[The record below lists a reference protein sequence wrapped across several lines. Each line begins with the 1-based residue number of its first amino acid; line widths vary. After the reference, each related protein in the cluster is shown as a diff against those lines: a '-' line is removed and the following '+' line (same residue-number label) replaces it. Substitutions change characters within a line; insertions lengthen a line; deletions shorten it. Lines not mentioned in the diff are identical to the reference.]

1 MGQHPK
7 TKLAVL
13 GLAVLALSGCASFS
27 PDGGLD
33 AVSQLAQQRT
43 GQVVKLSKGSPSEA
57 DASRVR
63 ELLVAPLTADS
74 AVQIALMNNAGL
86 KASFEDLGVS
96 EADLVQSSR
105 LRNPGISFTHVSGG
119 GDTEVDRSVTV
130 DLAGILMIPLRHGIE
145 KNRFEQ
151 AKLETA
157 MKAVQLAA
165 DTRRAYF
172 NAVAAQQTAQFMEQV
187 AASAEASAELARRM
201 AKVGNWSKLDQSREQ
216 VFYAETIAQQARAQQ
231 NVTASREQ
239 LTRLL
244 GLAGNQI
251 AFTLP
256 DRLPDLPKEARM
268 LPDAET
274 QAMSERLDVQ
284 IAKRNVDAM
293 ASSLG
298 LTRATGFINV
308 LDAGYADKRST
319 GLPLQRGYTISIELP
334 IFDWG
339 SSRTAKAEA
348 LYMGAVQRT
357 ADAAI
362 RAQSEVREAYA
373 SYRTSYDL
381 ARHYRDEIV
390 PLRKQIS
397 DEMLLRYNGML
408 ASTFELLA
416 DSRDQMASVNAAI
429 DAQRDFWVAD
439 TALQSAVTG
448 GSTNFQMST
457 SQ

>member
-1 MGQHPK
+1 MGHFPRP
-7 TKLAVL
+7 KLAFL

-33 AVSQLAQQRT
+33 AVSQLTQQRT
-43 GQVVKLSKGSPSEA
+43 GQAVKLSKESPSA
-57 DASRVR
+57 VDAARVH
-63 ELLVAPLTADS
+63 ELLAAPLTSDS

-86 KASFEDLGVS
+86 KAAFADLGVS
-96 EADLVQSSR
+96 EADLVQAGR

-119 GDTEVDRSVTV
+119 GDTEVDRSVTL
-130 DLAGILMIPLRHGIE
+130 DLAGILLIPLRHGIE

-157 MKAVQLAA
+157 LKAAQLAA
-165 DTRRAYF
+165 DTRRAFF

-201 AKVGNWSKLDQSREQ
+201 TKVGNWSKLDQAREQ

-244 GLAGNQI
+244 GLAGDQL

-256 DRLPDLPKEARM
+256 DRLPDLPKEARV
-268 LPDAET
+268 LPDAES
-274 QAMSERLDVQ
+274 QAMSQRLDVQ
-284 IAKRNVDAM
+284 VAKRNVDAM
-293 ASSLG
+293 ANSLG

-308 LDAGYADKRST
+308 LDAGYADKRTT
-319 GLPLQRGYTISIELP
+319 GLPVQRGYTISLELP
-334 IFDWG
+334 VFDWG
-339 SSRTAKAEA
+339 SARTAKAEA

-373 SYRTSYDL
+373 SYRSSYDL

-416 DSRDQMASVNAAI
+416 DARDQMTSVNAAI
-429 DAQRDFWVAD
+429 EAQRDFWIAD
-439 TALQSAVTG
+439 TALQSAMTSG
-448 GSTNFQMST
+448 PANSQMST
-457 SQ
+457 AQ

>member
-1 MGQHPK
+1 MRHIPRP
-7 TKLAVL
+7 KLAL
-13 GLAVLALSGCASFS
+13 IGLAMLALDGCASFS
-27 PDGGLD
+27 PDGGLN
-33 AVSQLAQQRT
+33 AVSQLTQQRT
-43 GQVVKLSKGSPSEA
+43 GQAVKLSKGAPSDE

-63 ELLVAPLTADS
+63 ALLAAPLTPDS

-96 EADLVQSSR
+96 EADLVQAGR

-119 GDTEVDRSVTV
+119 GDTEVDRSVV
-130 DLAGILMIPLRHGIE
+130 LDLAGILVIPLRRGIE
-145 KNRFEQ
+145 RNRFEQ

-157 MKAVQLAA
+157 MKAAQLAV
-165 DTRRAYF
+165 DTRRAFF
-172 NAVAAQQTAQFMEQV
+172 NAVAAQQTAQFMGQV

-201 AKVGNWSKLDQSREQ
+201 SKVGNWSKLDQSREQ
-216 VFYAETIAQQARAQQ
+216 VFYAEAIAQQARTQQ
-231 NVTASREQ
+231 SVTASREQ

-244 GLAGNQI
+244 GLAGDQL

-256 DRLPDLPKEARM
+256 DRLPGLPREARL
-268 LPDAET
+268 LPDAES
-274 QAMSERLDVQ
+274 QAMSQRLDVQ
-284 IAKRNVDAM
+284 VAKRNVDAM

-298 LTRATGFINV
+298 LTRAIAFINV
-308 LDAGYADKRST
+308 LDAGYADKRTT
-319 GLPLQRGYTISIELP
+319 GLPVQRGYTISLELP

-339 SSRTAKAEA
+339 SARTAKAEG

-357 ADAAI
+357 ADTAI

-416 DSRDQMASVNAAI
+416 DSRDQMTSVNAAI
-429 DAQRDFWVAD
+429 EAQRDFWIAD
-439 TALQSAVTG
+439 TALQSAMTG
-448 GSTNFQMST
+448 GPTNSQMST
-457 SQ
+457 AQ

>member
-1 MGQHPK
+1 MRHLPRPQ
-7 TKLAVL
+7 LAL
-13 GLAVLALSGCASFS
+13 LAAAVLALSGCASFS

-33 AVSQLAQQRT
+33 TVSQLTQQRT
-43 GQVVKLSKGSPSEA
+43 GQAVKLSKGAPSDE
-57 DASRVR
+57 DASRVHA
-63 ELLVAPLTADS
+63 LLAAPLTPDS

-86 KASFEDLGVS
+86 KAAFEDLGVS
-96 EADLVQSSR
+96 EADLVQAGR

-119 GDTEVDRSVTV
+119 GDTEVDRSVTL
-130 DLAGILMIPLRHGIE
+130 DLAGILVIPLRRGIE

-157 MKAVQLAA
+157 MNAARLAT
-165 DTRRAYF
+165 DTRRAFF
-172 NAVAAQQTAQFMEQV
+172 NAVATQQTAQFMQQV

-201 AKVGNWSKLDQSREQ
+201 ATVGNWSKLDQAREQ
-216 VFYAETIAQQARAQQ
+216 VFYAETVAQQARAQQ
-231 NVTASREQ
+231 SVISAREQ

-244 GLAGNQI
+244 GLTGDEL

-256 DRLPDLPKEARM
+256 DRLPDLPKEARV

-274 QAMSERLDVQ
+274 QAMSQRLDVQ
-284 IAKRNVDAM
+284 VAKRNVDAM

-308 LDAGYADKRST
+308 LDAGYADKRTT
-319 GLPLQRGYTISIELP
+319 GLPVQRGYTISLEVP

-339 SSRTAKAEA
+339 SARTAKAEA

-357 ADAAI
+357 AAAAV
-362 RAQSEVREAYA
+362 RARSEVREAYA
-373 SYRTSYDL
+373 SYRTRYDL

-416 DSRDQMASVNAAI
+416 DSRDQMTSVNAAI
-429 DAQRDFWVAD
+429 EAQRDFWIAD

-448 GSTNFQMST
+448 GSTNSQMST
-457 SQ
+457 VQ

>member
-1 MGQHPK
+1 MRHLPRPQ
-7 TKLAVL
+7 LAL
-13 GLAVLALSGCASFS
+13 LALAVLALSGCASFS

-33 AVSQLAQQRT
+33 AVSQLTQQRT
-43 GQVVKLSKGSPSEA
+43 GQAVKLSKRAPSSEES
-57 DASRVR
+57 SRVR
-63 ELLVAPLTADS
+63 ALLATPLTPDS
-74 AVQIALMNNAGL
+74 AVQIALMTNAGL
-86 KASFEDLGVS
+86 KAAFEDLGVS
-96 EADLVQSSR
+96 EADLVQAGR

-119 GDTEVDRSVTV
+119 GDTEVDRSVTLDV
-130 DLAGILMIPLRHGIE
+130 AGILMIPLRRGIE

-157 MKAVQLAA
+157 MKAAQLAA
-165 DTRRAYF
+165 DTRRSF
-172 NAVAAQQTAQFMEQV
+172 FSAVAAQQTAQFMEQV

-216 VFYAETIAQQARAQQ
+216 VFYAETVAQQARAQQ
-231 NVTASREQ
+231 NVISTREQ

-244 GLAGNQI
+244 GLAGDQL

-256 DRLPDLPKEARM
+256 DRLPDLPKEARV

-274 QAMSERLDVQ
+274 QAMSQRLDVQ
-284 IAKRNVDAM
+284 VARRNVDAM

-308 LDAGYADKRST
+308 LDAGYADKRTT
-319 GLPLQRGYTISIELP
+319 GLPVQRGYTISLEVP

-339 SSRTAKAEA
+339 SARTAKAEA

-357 ADAAI
+357 ADAAV
-362 RAQSEVREAYA
+362 RARSEVREAYA

-416 DSRDQMASVNAAI
+416 DSRDQMASVTAAI
-429 DAQRDFWVAD
+429 EAQRDFWIAD
-439 TALQSAVTG
+439 TALQSAMTG
-448 GSTNFQMST
+448 GSTNSQMST
-457 SQ
+457 AQ

>member
-1 MGQHPK
+1 MRYLPRPQ
-7 TKLAVL
+7 LAL
-13 GLAVLALSGCASFS
+13 LALAVLALSGCASFS

-33 AVSQLAQQRT
+33 AVSQLTQQRT
-43 GQVVKLSKGSPSEA
+43 GQAVKLSKGAPSDE
-57 DASRVR
+57 DASHVHA
-63 ELLVAPLTADS
+63 LLAAPLTPDS
-74 AVQIALMNNAGL
+74 AVQIALINNAGL

-96 EADLVQSSR
+96 EADLVQAGR

-119 GDTEVDRSVTV
+119 GDTEVDRSVTL
-130 DLAGILMIPLRHGIE
+130 DLAGILVIPLRRGIE

-157 MKAVQLAA
+157 MKAAQLAA
-165 DTRRAYF
+165 DTRRAF
-172 NAVAAQQTAQFMEQV
+172 FTAVAAQQTAQFMEQV

-201 AKVGNWSKLDQSREQ
+201 AKVGNWSKLDQAREQ
-216 VFYAETIAQQARAQQ
+216 VFYAETVAQQARAQQ
-231 NVTASREQ
+231 NFVSAREQ

-244 GLAGNQI
+244 GLTGEQL

-256 DRLPDLPKEARM
+256 DRLPDLPKEARV

-274 QAMSERLDVQ
+274 QAMSQRLDVQ
-284 IAKRNVDAM
+284 VAKRNVDAM

-308 LDAGYADKRST
+308 LDAGYADKRTT
-319 GLPLQRGYTISIELP
+319 GLPIQRGYTISLELP

-339 SSRTAKAEA
+339 SARTAKAEA

-416 DSRDQMASVNAAI
+416 DSRDQMTSVNAAI
-429 DAQRDFWVAD
+429 ETQRDFWIAD
-439 TALQSAVTG
+439 AALQSAMTSG
-448 GSTNFQMST
+448 PTNSQMST
-457 SQ
+457 AQ